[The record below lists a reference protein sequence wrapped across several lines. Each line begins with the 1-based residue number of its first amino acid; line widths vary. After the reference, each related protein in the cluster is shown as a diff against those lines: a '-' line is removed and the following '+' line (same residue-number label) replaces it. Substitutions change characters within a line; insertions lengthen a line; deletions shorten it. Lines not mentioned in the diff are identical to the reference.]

1 MAGTLSVQKIQGLSS
16 SANPTTVEI
25 SSGHKISGNITH
37 GTGSVFPA
45 GMVIQTVDGVDATQT
60 TTTSTTFTASNLTVT
75 ITPKF
80 ASSKILVGYS
90 MTTYN
95 TSNLV
100 HNKLTIYRSIDGG
113 TATNLGNATWGL
125 SVDGNGTGQ
134 AMGSQSATTH
144 DSPNTTGSVV
154 YTVYGAPHEGGG
166 GTGTMYLN
174 INNVLGQMFAI
185 EIAQ

>member
-1 MAGTLSVQKIQGLSS
+1 MAGTLSVQKIQGLAT
-16 SANPTTVEI
+16 SATPTTVEI
-25 SSGHKISGNITH
+25 ASGHKISGNITH
-37 GTGSVFPA
+37 GSGSVFPA

-100 HNKLTIYRSIDGG
+100 HNKLISDMLVIVSVTAIAVPKLMIPCELYAVFSRETGPDMSVTELASIVPEVYPSRVFKSVTD
-113 TATNLGNATWGL
+113 TEVSVRIIFSL
-125 SVDGNGTGQ
+125 SKPVIPLD
-134 AMGSQSATTH
+134 
-144 DSPNTTGSVV
+144 P
-154 YTVYGAPHEGGG
+154 
-166 GTGTMYLN
+166 
-174 INNVLGQMFAI
+174 
-185 EIAQ
+185 

>member
-1 MAGTLSVQKIQGLSS
+1 MAGTLSVQKIQGLAT
-16 SANPTTVEI
+16 SATPTTVEI
-25 SSGHKISGNITH
+25 ASGHKISGNITH
-37 GTGSVFPA
+37 GSGSVFPA

-113 TATNLGNATWGL
+113 TATNPV
-125 SVDGNGTGQ
+125 SY
-134 AMGSQSATTH
+134 TH
-144 DSPNTTGSVV
+144 LTLPTS
-154 YTVYGAPHEGGG
+154 
-166 GTGTMYLN
+166 
-174 INNVLGQMFAI
+174 
-185 EIAQ
+185 